1 MKKVVVFGGGNIGR
15 GLVGRIFCEAGFETY
30 FVDVNQDL
38 IKNLNTTHS
47 YPLYVTNGSEYDK
60 REVTDVHAID
70 GRDIDAIINAV
81 DQADICAT
89 AIGVN
94 VLPIIAKTIANV
106 IRHRFETKNTEFLN
120 FVLCE
125 NKIDSH
131 IYMRELLRELLN
143 DDEYAF
149 CDKYIGFCQSS
160 IGCMVPAPP
169 KELVEQNPLIVCVED
184 YNKIYTD
191 KSGARGELPEIKN
204 IIAYEPFSYYI
215 NRKLFMHNMSHALVA
230 YMGFLKGYKFIWQA
244 ADDEDISAIAKKA
257 LGEAEKALARHYN
270 ADEDELAAHGDDL
283 IARYKNRLLGDTV
296 ARVGADPIRKLSPSD
311 RLCGAALFCLEN
323 GVEPT
328 NISIGIA
335 AGYLFS
341 SIDDKSAVEI
351 QEYVANA
358 GIESAIEKYSCIKR
372 DDTLYPYIKKA
383 LQMLTV

>member
-38 IKNLNTTHS
+38 INNLNASHS
-47 YPLYVTNGSEYDK
+47 YPLYVTNGTEYDK
-60 REVTDVHAID
+60 REVTNVYAID
-70 GRDIDAIINAV
+70 GRDMDAIIKAV
-81 DQADICAT
+81 DEADICAT

-106 IRHRFETKNTEFLN
+106 IRHRYEANNTEFLN

-131 IYMRELLRELLN
+131 IYMRELLKDLLN
-143 DDEYAF
+143 DEEYDF
-149 CDKYIGFCQSS
+149 CEKYIGFCQSS

-169 KELVEQNPLIVCVED
+169 KELLEQNPLIVCVED

-244 ADDEDISAIAKKA
+244 AEDEDIATIAKKA
-257 LGEAEKALARHYN
+257 LNEAEKALAHHYET
-270 ADEDELAAHGDDL
+270 DEDELIAHGDDL
-283 IARYKNRLLGDTV
+283 LARYKNKLLGDTV

-323 GVEPT
+323 GIEPT
-328 NISIGIA
+328 NIAIGIA

-341 SIDDKSAVEI
+341 SIDDKSAVA
-351 QEYVANA
+351 ANISSSLSLKVC
-358 GIESAIEKYSCIKR
+358 GFSLNISFIYLS
-372 DDTLYPYIKKA
+372 
-383 LQMLTV
+383 

>member
-15 GLVGRIFCEAGFETY
+15 GLVGRIFCEAGYETV
-30 FVDVNQDL
+30 FVDVNQEL
-38 IKNLNTTHS
+38 IKNLNTSNS
-47 YPLYVTNGSEYDK
+47 YPLYVTNGTDYDK
-60 REVTDVHAID
+60 REVINVRAVD
-70 GRDIDAIINAV
+70 GRDMEAIYKEV
-81 DQADICAT
+81 DEAEICAT

-106 IRHRFETKNTEFLN
+106 IRHRFEANNTEYLN

-131 IYMRELLRELLN
+131 IYMRELLKALLN
-143 DDEYAF
+143 EEEYAF
-149 CDKYIGFCQSS
+149 SEKYIGFCQSS

-169 KELVEQNPLIVCVED
+169 KELIEKNPLIVCVED

-191 KSGARGELPEIKN
+191 KSGACGELPEIKN

-230 YMGFLKGYKFIWQA
+230 YMGYLKGYRYIWQA
-244 ADDEDISAIAKKA
+244 AEDDDITAIAFKA
-257 LGEAEKALARHYN
+257 LNEAERALAKFYKS
-270 ADEDELAAHGDDL
+270 DEEELKEHGDDL
-283 IARYKNRLLGDTV
+283 INRYKNRLLGDTV

-323 GVEPT
+323 DVEPT
-328 NISIGIA
+328 NIAIGIA

-341 SIDDKSAVEI
+341 SNDDKSAVEI
-351 QEYVANA
+351 QEWIAKD
-358 GIESAIEKYSCIKR
+358 GIESAIEKYSNVKR
-372 DDTLYPYIKKA
+372 DDALYPYIKKA
-383 LQMLTV
+383 LQMLSI